1 MKQSLMILL
10 GIVLP
15 FLLLGQ
21 EVQEL
26 KLLFVDATTEA
37 AISDVNVI
45 AIGKQRFGA
54 ASDKDGV
61 LLLNLP
67 LGSYSIKCS
76 HIAYKEASFSIT
88 KQDFKEGFFERTISL
103 EFAPNL
109 LSDAIIEV
117 KPDTVYGHKEYNVGD
132 VAFLN
137 GQLLL
142 LTYEKEDRWKRQEDA
157 KKTIYQGVNL
167 VLLDEQN
174 EVLDARMI
182 DESALGFY
190 TDFYEDVLINTMDQ
204 TLFIQNREGEL
215 SCSPVSEE
223 DYKNYFLPIIDS
235 LDNKELASTY
245 APDYPG
251 FKYFGFNLED
261 STLLELK
268 EIVDEELM
276 IQFRSEYKWL
286 GTREKLQAAR
296 LEISTGIDKEIFGAY
311 LSGFTHGPYY
321 RSLYA
326 PLFVANDTA
335 FVVDHY
341 KNTMYCFTNNYQD
354 KDSIPINYHL
364 GKMGKSWDEE
374 VIFDEETGDVYSL
387 HRKNGNAYL
396 CGISKSSG
404 QVLGTFKLWFRH
416 PETIRISR
424 GEVYYT
430 YRPFESTQKKFLYKE
445 QIYLKTIPIR

>member
-1 MKQSLMILL
+1 MKQSLVIIL

-15 FLLLGQ
+15 FLMLGQ

-26 KLLFVDATTEA
+26 KLRFTDKGTEN

-45 AIGKQRFGA
+45 AIGKQRFGG
-54 ASDKDGV
+54 ASDSDG
-61 LLLNLP
+61 LLKLNLP
-67 LGSYSIKCS
+67 LGNYLIKCS
-76 HIAYKEASFSIT
+76 HVAYNSVSFNVSI
-88 KQDFKEGFFERTISL
+88 QEFKSGVYEKSISL
-103 EFAPNL
+103 EFAPNM
-109 LSDAIIEV
+109 LSDVIIEV

-174 EVLDARMI
+174 EVLDARML
-182 DESALGFY
+182 EASALGFY
-190 TDFYEDVLINTMDQ
+190 TDFYDDVLLNTMDE
-204 TLFIQNREGEL
+204 TFFIQNTDGHL
-215 SCSPVSEE
+215 SCSPVSAD
-223 DYKNYFLPIIDS
+223 DYENYFLPIIDS
-235 LDNKELASTY
+235 LDNKQLASTY

-416 PETIRISR
+416 PETIRISG

-445 QIYLKTIPIR
+445 QIYLKSIPIR